1 MLRSNISERER
12 SWDTK
17 AEVEARG
24 LMLKIADP
32 QFLASF
38 QTIRNFWGYL
48 SGLSMKLQGTS
59 LDILQ
64 GHQMISDNRETISK
78 TRSDESEFDK
88 VFEDMEQ
95 MAVLFGGTMTILDK
109 PSGTTSLQHLQRSTL
124 KAASTFYI
132 WIL

>member
-1 MLRSNISERER
+1 MRER
-12 SWDTK
+12 GWDKK
-17 AEVEARG
+17 AEEEAHG

-32 QFLASF
+32 QFIASF
-38 QTIRNFWGYL
+38 QTIRNFGGYL
-48 SGLSMKLQGTS
+48 SGLSKKLQGTS

-64 GHQMISDNRETISK
+64 GHRMISDIRETISK

-95 MAVLFGGTMTILDK
+95 MAVLSGVPFRGCVLDK
-109 PSGTTSLQHLQRSTL
+109 PRGITFLQHLQRSTL
-124 KAASTFYI
+124 NAASTFHN